1 MRRLALVW
9 IAALLLCSPV
19 SSVVLAEDEA
29 GFVPLFDGKSLEKW
43 DGNPEFWRVENGTL
57 VGQTTAEK
65 PTKGNTFL
73 VWRGGEL
80 KDFVLKA
87 EYKIEGGNSGI
98 QYRSFEVPNEKW
110 VVGGYQADIDA
121 GGTFVGSCYGERFRG
136 MLCVRGQKTVIGED
150 AKPKVVGEVGDNKE
164 LFGKVKADDW
174 NEYTIEGKDFHFVQK
189 INGTVMA
196 DLTDDDVKH
205 RKASGVL
212 ALQLH
217 AGPPMK
223 ISFRNIRLKDLSAK

>member
-1 MRRLALVW
+1 MRRLGLLWMV
-9 IAALLLCSPV
+9 LLLLVPA
-19 SSVVLAEDEA
+19 SVRAED
-29 GFVPLFDGKSLEKW
+29 GFTPIFDGKSLENW
-43 DGNPEFWRVENGTL
+43 DGNPDFWKVENGEI

-73 VWRGGEL
+73 IYRGGEL

-87 EYKIEGGNSGI
+87 EYKITGGNSGI
-98 QYRSFEVPNEKW
+98 QYRSFEIPNEKW
-110 VVGGYQADIDA
+110 VIGGYQADIDA

-136 MLCVRGQKTVIGED
+136 MLCVRGQKCVIGDD
-150 AKPKVVGEVGDNKE
+150 AKPKQVGTVGDNKE

-174 NEYTIEGKDFHFVQK
+174 NEYVVEAKGFHFTQS
-189 INGTVMA
+189 INGTLMA
-196 DLTDDDVKH
+196 EFDDEDTK
-205 RKASGVL
+205 RRRDAGLL

-223 ISFRNIRLKDLSAK
+223 IQFRNIQLKKLNAE

>member
-1 MRRLALVW
+1 MRRCALVSL
-9 IAALLLCSPV
+9 ALLLFSPMFAT
-19 SSVVLAEDEA
+19 AEEA
-29 GFVPLFDGKSLEKW
+29 VAIFDGKTLENW
-43 DGNPEFWRVENGTL
+43 DGNPDFWRVEDGAI

-73 VWRGGEL
+73 IWRGGEL
-80 KDFVLKA
+80 KDFVLTA

-98 QYRSFEVPNEKW
+98 QYRSFEGPNNKW

-136 MLCVRGQKTVIGED
+136 MLCVRGQKSVIGED

-164 LFGKVKADDW
+164 LFKKVKPGDW
-174 NEYTIEGKDFHFVQK
+174 NEYKIEAKDFHFVQS

-196 DLTDDDVKH
+196 DLQDDDAKN
-205 RKASGVL
+205 RKASGIL

-223 ISFRNIRLKDLSAK
+223 IQFRNIKLTNLSAK

>member
-1 MRRLALVW
+1 MCRCALVSL
-9 IAALLLCSPV
+9 ALLLLIPAFTS
-19 SSVVLAEDEA
+19 AEEA
-29 GFVPLFDGKSLEKW
+29 VAIFDGKTLEKW
-43 DGNPEFWRVENGTL
+43 DGNPDFWRVEDGAI

-73 VWRGGEL
+73 IWRGGEL
-80 KDFVLKA
+80 KDFVLTA

-98 QYRSFEVPNEKW
+98 QYRSFEVPNQKW

-136 MLCVRGQKTVIGED
+136 MLCVRGQKSVIGED

-164 LFGKVKADDW
+164 LFKKVKPGDW
-174 NEYTIEGKDFHFVQK
+174 NEYKIEARDFHFVQS

-196 DLTDDDVKH
+196 DLQDDDAKN
-205 RKASGVL
+205 RKASGIL

-223 ISFRNIRLKDLSAK
+223 IQFRNIRLTNLSAK